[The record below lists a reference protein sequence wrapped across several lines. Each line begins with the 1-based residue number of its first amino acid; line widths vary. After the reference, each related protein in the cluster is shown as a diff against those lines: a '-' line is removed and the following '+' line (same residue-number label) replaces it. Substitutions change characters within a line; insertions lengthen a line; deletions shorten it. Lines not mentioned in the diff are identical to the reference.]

1 MQMLVKPTQKKNKG
15 WSEYFTWK
23 ISTKINYL
31 SNYFLFAFSVSI
43 FKYIFFPQT
52 EV

>member
-1 MQMLVKPTQKKNKG
+1 MQMMVKPTQKKKKKG
-15 WSEYFTWK
+15 SQYFTWK

-31 SNYFLFAFSVSI
+31 SNYFYVHFFCI
-43 FKYIFFPQT
+43 FKYIFFPQI